1 MVVAYMILK
10 VLLYYSTPNLR
21 IIPLSIYI
29 NNVQMNCVI
38 VCMSTHNIKKE
49 TTHTV

>member
-1 MVVAYMILK
+1 MRLLLYMILK

-29 NNVQMNCVI
+29 YIMCKRTNELRNRLHVNA
-38 VCMSTHNIKKE
+38 
-49 TTHTV
+49 